1 MDRNVSLPVSSH
13 YPIGTT
19 FTLTNFDSEK
29 PLKVQGIFD
38 VPLGE
43 TRTIIMTKNGWALAD
58 Q

>member
-19 FTLTNFDSEK
+19 FTVTNFESEK
-29 PLKVQGIFD
+29 PLKVQGIFE

-43 TRTIIMTKNGWALAD
+43 TRTIVMTINGWALSC